1 MFFADGMILYL
12 KDAKKF
18 IFKNLLELRKEFN
31 NAASLHKI
39 KWIYKKN
46 QLCFYALGMT
56 NTQIKLSKQINLQ

>member
-39 KWIYKKN
+39 K
-46 QLCFYALGMT
+46 
-56 NTQIKLSKQINLQ
+56 